1 MLVNPINELHDNIY
15 TKTIKKN
22 KLVYASMGIIVFRLD
37 AVITKKKSKRL
48 VELSPTETLS
58 IFVWFDS

>member
-1 MLVNPINELHDNIY
+1 
-15 TKTIKKN
+15 
-22 KLVYASMGIIVFRLD
+22 MGIIVFRLD